1 MIAFV
6 SLVALFPNIFSIIC
20 LFPQL
25 GISWIYLFT
34 KDFIQF
40 LRVFPS
46 YFVFLWINSKC
57 KTQFQEVKNNR
68 KQPSDVTLNISS
80 HMMKHI
86 LARTLRSRL
95 FGEFRVATL
104 ASLAAARRDGSVHE

>member
-1 MIAFV
+1 M
-6 SLVALFPNIFSIIC
+6 
-20 LFPQL
+20 
-25 GISWIYLFT
+25 
-34 KDFIQF
+34 
-40 LRVFPS
+40 
-46 YFVFLWINSKC
+46 
-57 KTQFQEVKNNR
+57 KNNR